1 MKNCVGYKIWSF
13 ASSAESSG
21 EYYPCSVMAIRK
33 KLRHKLFAEKSQRK
47 LQAWTYWS
55 KLLKP
60 FLPSPQQTIEQF
72 TSQLSE
78 YVFSTQ
84 ETEKLR
90 KLFNFWH
97 LR

>member
-1 MKNCVGYKIWSF
+1 MKNCVGYKIRSF

-60 FLPSPQQTIEQF
+60 LLPSPQQTIEQF

-84 ETEKLR
+84 ETEKA
-90 KLFNFWH
+90 F
-97 LR
+97 